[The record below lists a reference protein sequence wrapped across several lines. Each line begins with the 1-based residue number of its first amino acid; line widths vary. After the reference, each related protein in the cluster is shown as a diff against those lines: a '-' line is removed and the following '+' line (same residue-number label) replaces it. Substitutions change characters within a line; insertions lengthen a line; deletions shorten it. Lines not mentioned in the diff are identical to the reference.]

1 MAEIL
6 IVDDERIMRDNL
18 RALFEGE
25 GYKVCTAANGESA
38 VGRFEERRPDL
49 VLMDAMMPRM
59 NGYAAVK
66 RMREIDMR
74 VPVVFLTAKDSD
86 ADEMHAL
93 ALGAHDFISKSAE
106 CGVLLMRVKRAL
118 ERTDETAGADG
129 ADDLVDVDGS
139 VKAQLSTGAV
149 IDRGRVVASLTPT
162 ESNILRE
169 LSQRRGSFISVDALI
184 AALRGQVYS
193 CEDNMLYAH
202 ISNLR
207 RKLGAAGAKIGTERG
222 RGYRLVRK

>member
-25 GYKVCTAANGESA
+25 GYKVCTAANGEHA
-38 VGRFEERRPDL
+38 VERFEERRPDL
-49 VLMDAMMPRM
+49 VLMDAMMPKM

-66 RMREIDMR
+66 RMREIDRR

-118 ERTDETAGADG
+118 ERTDETAGPADC
-129 ADDLVDVDGS
+129 DDEVDVGDGVS
-139 VKAQLSTGAV
+139 AALSAGV
-149 IDRGRVVASLTPT
+149 VMDRGRVVASLTPT

-169 LSQRRGSFISVDALI
+169 LSRRRGAFISVDALI
-184 AALRGQVYS
+184 AALRGSGYS

-207 RKLGAAGAKIGTERG
+207 RKLGAAGGRIGTERG
-222 RGYRLVRK
+222 RGYRLSRK